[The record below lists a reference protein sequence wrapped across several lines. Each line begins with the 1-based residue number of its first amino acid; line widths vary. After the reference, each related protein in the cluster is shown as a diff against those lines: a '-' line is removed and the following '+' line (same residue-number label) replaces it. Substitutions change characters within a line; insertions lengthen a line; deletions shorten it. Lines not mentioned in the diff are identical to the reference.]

1 MASEIEEQELES
13 ADAAHQLLDGRQAAA
28 GCFAQLAVH
37 GGKRKKDRGELLR
50 HLARVLAR
58 CSEEE
63 VDASA
68 RIADAAE
75 QVFDAVHGAQA
86 TRRT

>member
-1 MASEIEEQELES
+1 MTSEVEEQQLQS
-13 ADAAHQLLDGRQAAA
+13 ADAAHQLLDGRQAA
-28 GCFAQLAVH
+28 GRLAQLAVH
-37 GGKRKKDRGELLR
+37 GGKRKKDRRELLR

-86 TRRT
+86 TRRM